1 MQPDTDPNNRQNQIW
16 GEAQNPALQQ
26 QFQSPQQ
33 QVIIL
38 NPKYRP
44 ELNLRLI
51 STGILV
57 LGIAISIALPFIGI
71 DESGSVLFQISAY
84 ICCSS
89 FILALLVDAVYL
101 KGKSDWQTSLG
112 MSNTWSLVSLVL
124 SIIFALG
131 LIFILVLNLIGDR
144 SYWLSMV
151 ARAGFEPAKL
161 YAEDLES
168 TPFDRS
174 GTSPMFHLCSTSFL
188 TIPLLKHW
196 KIPALTCAFRAF

>member
-51 STGILV
+51 STAILV

-124 SIIFALG
+124 SILFALG

-144 SYWLSMV
+144 SY
-151 ARAGFEPAKL
+151 
-161 YAEDLES
+161 
-168 TPFDRS
+168 
-174 GTSPMFHLCSTSFL
+174 
-188 TIPLLKHW
+188 
-196 KIPALTCAFRAF
+196 

>member
-1 MQPDTDPNNRQNQIW
+1 MQPDTNPNNRQNQIW

-101 KGKSDWQTSLG
+101 KGNSDWQTSLG

-124 SIIFALG
+124 SILFALG

-174 GTSPMFHLCSTSFL
+174 GTPANGIAWDISFL
-188 TIPLLKHW
+188 IIPL
-196 KIPALTCAFRAF
+196 R

>member
-51 STGILV
+51 STAILV

-89 FILALLVDAVYL
+89 F
-101 KGKSDWQTSLG
+101 S
-112 MSNTWSLVSLVL
+112 
-124 SIIFALG
+124 
-131 LIFILVLNLIGDR
+131 
-144 SYWLSMV
+144 
-151 ARAGFEPAKL
+151 
-161 YAEDLES
+161 
-168 TPFDRS
+168 
-174 GTSPMFHLCSTSFL
+174 
-188 TIPLLKHW
+188 
-196 KIPALTCAFRAF
+196 